1 MKDYNKGWWS
11 CFISFCIELKPLTN
25 ELDDKTC
32 KSVLEGAGITTKE
45 IQEVLDNETELLSYH
60 PETKEYLEVTMIE
73 MYSKEEAMEDE
84 Q

>member
-1 MKDYNKGWWS
+1 MTDYNKGWWS
-11 CFISFCIELKPLTN
+11 CFISFCIELKPLTD

-32 KSVLEGAGITTKE
+32 KLVLEGAGVTPKE

-60 PETKEYLEVTMIE
+60 QETKEYLEVTMME
-73 MYSKEEAMEDE
+73 MYSKEEMENE